1 MMTGLR
7 FFAVVLF
14 ASLGMVIP
22 TSARAQV
29 TSCSGVLTGRTIHH
43 NLFVPDGANCVLHD
57 VRVVG
62 NVLVGTN
69 AALQLG
75 ADTNIGG
82 NILADSCNFVEDVG
96 LTGITQ
102 TPIFIGGNVE
112 INNCTVG
119 GSFGSSPGDFPSF
132 TVRGNLS
139 CENNGDFCGLDG
151 AEIGGNAR
159 FINNHGGVNVF
170 NATIGGN
177 LSVSDNT
184 VANVTSEVA
193 AVALDNVGGNAQV
206 NNNTNGIVIVG
217 GNVIGGNL
225 RCVGNSQQPS
235 DDNDGPNTVNGH
247 KLGQCSSL

>member
-1 MMTGLR
+1 
-7 FFAVVLF
+7 
-14 ASLGMVIP
+14 
-22 TSARAQV
+22 
-29 TSCSGVLTGRTIHH
+29 
-43 NLFVPDGANCVLHD
+43 
-57 VRVVG
+57 VVG

-69 AALQLG
+69 ATLQLG
-75 ADTNIGG
+75 ADTKIGG
-82 NILADSCNFVEDVG
+82 NILADSCNQVKEVS
-96 LTGITQ
+96 LTGVTQ
-102 TPIFIGGNVE
+102 TPILIGGNVE

-119 GSFGSSPGDFPSF
+119 GSLGSFPPGSGFPSF

-139 CENNGDFCGLDG
+139 CENNGDCVLNG

-159 FINNHGGVNVF
+159 FINNKAGVNVF

-184 VANVTSEVA
+184 VASVTSEVA
-193 AVALDNVGGNAQV
+193 AVAADNVGGNVEV
-206 NNNTNGIVIVG
+206 NNNTIGTVGVG

-235 DDNDGPNTVNGH
+235 DDGNGPNTVNGH

>member
-1 MMTGLR
+1 MTRLR

-14 ASLGMVIP
+14 ASLGMVVAP
-22 TSARAQV
+22 SARAQV
-29 TSCSGVLTGRTIHH
+29 TSCSGVLTGSTIHR
-43 NLFVPDGANCVLHD
+43 NVFVPDGATCLLHD
-57 VRVVG
+57 VTVVG
-62 NVLVGTN
+62 NVLVGSN

-82 NILADSCNFVEDVG
+82 NILADSCNYVEEVS
-96 LTGITQ
+96 LTGVAPQ
-102 TPIFIGGNVE
+102 PIIIGGNLE

-119 GSFGSSPGDFPSF
+119 GSLGSSPGGFPSF

-139 CENNGDFCGLDG
+139 CENNGNACVLDG

-159 FINNHGGVNVF
+159 FINDQAVNVF
-170 NATIGGN
+170 NATIGSN
-177 LSVSDNT
+177 LTVSDNRS
-184 VANVTSEVA
+184 ANATDEVA
-193 AVALDNVGGNAQV
+193 AVAGDNVGGNVAV
-206 NNNTNGIVIVG
+206 NNNITGIVLVG

-235 DDNDGPNTVNGH
+235 DDNSGPNTVNGH